1 MADLRV
7 DAEEYLKNMLSGLSV
22 SPGTRYKINNQL
34 YAIPAI
40 NVEIEKDKVDVPFQG
55 EFYDD
60 GYMLFNNTYIPMSF
74 IRKVTFKEYSRNVS
88 WMDPTIETYW
98 AVVVDYGFETYSSGD
113 YSTKEK
119 AKAVAEEIMKK
130 ALPFIQSNHPKPIK
144 EIDV

>member
-22 SPGTRYKINNQL
+22 PGTMYRINDNL
-34 YAIPAI
+34 YTTIDI
-40 NVEIEKDKVDVPFQG
+40 GNKNVKEDIPFQG

-88 WMDPTIETYW
+88 WMDPTIDTYW
-98 AVVVDYGFETYSSGD
+98 TVVVDYGFETYTSGD

-119 AKAVAEEIMKK
+119 AKAVAEEIIKK
-130 ALPFIQSNHPKPIK
+130 ALPFIQSGHLKPIK

>member
-1 MADLRV
+1 ME
-7 DAEEYLKNMLSGLSV
+7 AEEYMKSMLDGLS
-22 SPGTRYKINNQL
+22 TRTMYRINDNL
-34 YAIPAI
+34 YTAIDFE
-40 NVEIEKDKVDVPFQG
+40 NKKVKEDTPFQG

-74 IRKVTFKEYSRNVS
+74 IRKVTFREYSRNVS
-88 WMDPTIETYW
+88 WMAPTNDTYW

-130 ALPFIQSNHPKPIK
+130 ALPFIHPGRLKPIK

>member
-1 MADLRV
+1 MADLGME
-7 DAEEYLKNMLSGLSV
+7 AEEYLKSMLEGLSV

-34 YAIPAI
+34 FTIPAI

-60 GYMLFNNTYIPMSF
+60 GYMLLNNTYIPMSC
-74 IRKVTFKEYSRNVS
+74 IRKVMFREYSRNVS
-88 WMDPTIETYW
+88 WMNPTNETYW
-98 AVVVDYGFETYSSGD
+98 AVVIDYGFDTYTSGD

-119 AKAVAEEIMKK
+119 AKAAAEEIMKK
-130 ALPFIQSNHPKPIK
+130 ALPFIQSGPLKPIK